1 MEKGREGF
9 FWGSRYSPLPPGTW
23 ATWGW
28 STRSWGPV
36 GVEVPYHFWFRN
48 FTPGLAVRLPNWLLH
63 GELMVRGRTAKC
75 LIPCVFKGNWGGLKL
90 LEIRGTG
97 TLWFHLLSSSLHLLF
112 ETRSFNELFLTTSIY
127 VGRSSCDLR
136 RRKKTWLFLPHLF
149 QAVRSERLFNARSPR
164 KSTKRQS
171 KVGSNWVNKSSM
183 EECKQN
189 QCFLFLNWV
198 RPLNHLGITKWRCVL
213 SLPGPM
219 NLIRPKMQAA
229 RRLTLAKKE
238 EEDEDHVIF
247 FGNIRWKMENL
258 GMKWVTNFTLK
269 YFNPEQHW
277 STLDDFFVSVESNS
291 ISYVGQNWSTSTTIY
306 RFQFLGSVWCTNFGP

>member
-1 MEKGREGF
+1 MKKGGKVL
-9 FWGSRYSPLPPGTW
+9 WGGSRYSPLPPGTW

-48 FTPGLAVRLPNWLLH
+48 FTPGLAVRMPNWLLH
-63 GELMVRGRTAKC
+63 GELTGRRRMAKC
-75 LIPCVFKGNWGGLKL
+75 LIPCVFKGNWGGLKD
-90 LEIRGTG
+90 LEILGTG
-97 TLWFHLLSSSLHLLF
+97 TSWFHLLSSSLHLFF

-183 EECKQN
+183 VAWKNGSRICVFY
-189 QCFLFLNWV
+189 FLELGKAV
-198 RPLNHLGITKWRCVL
+198 ESPRNHKRRCVW
-213 SLPGPM
+213 
-219 NLIRPKMQAA
+219 A
-229 RRLTLAKKE
+229 
-238 EEDEDHVIF
+238 
-247 FGNIRWKMENL
+247 
-258 GMKWVTNFTLK
+258 
-269 YFNPEQHW
+269 
-277 STLDDFFVSVESNS
+277 
-291 ISYVGQNWSTSTTIY
+291 
-306 RFQFLGSVWCTNFGP
+306 